1 MTIKRWSPSNEG
13 TFEYSDG
20 RYVLYTDILAIL
32 AERDSLLNEV
42 AELKQEL
49 SRYREALERI
59 HHEAINRRRNWDE
72 TFCVIEET
80 AKQALEGGK
89 P

>member
-49 SRYREALERI
+49 SRYREALEEI
-59 HHEAINRRRNWDE
+59 QVE
-72 TFCVIEET
+72 TYEVET
-80 AKQALEGGK
+80 EQRCAKALKGGK